1 MKKLFLL
8 SVIIFIFGVSYAGTV
23 TLTGTCTKA
32 LSQNNIVFSLSNSGN
47 DTAYNIHVIPTIYY
61 AQTNS
66 SYYVSP
72 SIGPN
77 DAFVTNVLLQN
88 ITANGTYIDYMTVA
102 YQQGGSVF
110 SALFPCSASFNTQT
124 SSQVLLSKN
133 ITYLNGIYYINV
145 TAFNAGKIGITPN
158 ISIILPEGFSYLNQN
173 YNKTYIP
180 GLSHQNYIFKV
191 KNNVGG
197 SYSGAVAAQYTDNGL
212 NYGTFLSFVLGQE
225 AITQK
230 IPGGINFFYIG
241 IIAVILIL
249 IALIIRA
256 AVKKKANNKKEL
268 IEK

>member
-1 MKKLFLL
+1 MKKIFLL
-8 SVIIFIFGVSYAGTV
+8 SIMVFIFGVAYGGTV

-32 LSQNNIVFSLSNSGN
+32 LSQNNIVFNLSNSGN
-47 DTAYNIHVIPTIYY
+47 DTAYNIHVIPSIYY

-77 DAFVTNVLLQN
+77 GVFVANILLQN

-124 SSQVLLSKN
+124 SSQMLLSKN
-133 ITYLNGIYYINV
+133 ITYINGIYYINV
-145 TAFNAGKIGITPN
+145 TAFNAGKTGITPN
-158 ISIILPEGFSYLNQN
+158 ISVILPEGFSYLNQN

-180 GLSHQNYIFKV
+180 GLSHQSYIFKV

-197 SYSGAVAAQYTDNGL
+197 SYSGAVAAQYVNDNL
-212 NYGTFLSFVLGQE
+212 SYATFLSFVLGQGVN
-225 AITQK
+225 TQK
-230 IPGGINFFYIG
+230 IAGGINFFYVG
-241 IIAVILIL
+241 IIVIILIL

-256 AVKKKANNKKEL
+256 AWKKKANVNNKK
-268 IEK
+268 

>member
-8 SVIIFIFGVSYAGTV
+8 SVMVFVFGIAYGGTV

-32 LSQNNIVFSLSNSGN
+32 VSQNNMIFSLSNSGN
-47 DTAYNIHVIPTIYY
+47 DTAYNIHIIPTIYNT
-61 AQTNS
+61 QTNS

-77 DAFVTNVLLQN
+77 GVFVANILLQN
-88 ITANGTYIDYMTVA
+88 ITANGTYVDYMTVA

-110 SALFPCSASFNTQT
+110 SALFPCSASFNTET
-124 SSQVLLSKN
+124 NSQVLLSKN

-145 TAFNAGKIGITPN
+145 TAFNAGKTGVMAN
-158 ISIILPEGFSYLNQN
+158 ISVLLPEGFSYLNQN
-173 YNKTYIP
+173 YNKTYIS
-180 GLSHQNYIFKV
+180 GLAHQSYIFKV

-197 SYSGAVAAQYTDNGL
+197 SYSGAIAAQYSNNGL
-212 NYGTFLSFVLGQE
+212 SYGTFLSLVLGQG
-225 AITQK
+225 TTSQK
-230 IPGGINFFYIG
+230 IAGGINFFYIG
-241 IIAVILIL
+241 IVAIILIL

-256 AVKKKANNKKEL
+256 TLKKKASNRREL